1 MSNKII
7 EEQRRAREEKIN
19 IIKAKQGLVEPEK
32 KDDSVVIIPKTPKE
46 KLQNYWYHF
55 KWHTIAGVLLIAI
68 LSVLIVQCASR
79 QNYDFIT
86 VVYTH
91 TPIESGRME
100 KIEEYLERFG
110 EDIDGDGK
118 VSIEVVNCSF
128 ADTQS
133 NSMTNQAAVAKVQ
146 SMIAAEPK
154 AVLYIVDKKAVN
166 TLNSL
171 NEKGFFDEE
180 PLVLDE
186 EFYKF
191 CEGANNY
198 EKLPEDLKIGYR
210 RISDTLMEDDKTA
223 NKVYEVCKKIY
234 DELSKK

>member
-19 IIKAKQGLVEPEK
+19 IIKAKQGLVEIEE
-32 KDDSVVIIPKTPKE
+32 KDDSAVIIPKTPAE
-46 KLQNYWYHF
+46 KVANYWYHF
-55 KWHTIAGVLLIAI
+55 KWHTIGALMLIAV

-100 KIEEYLERFG
+100 KIEEYLEQFS

-133 NSMTNQAAVAKVQ
+133 NSTTNQAAVAKVQ

-171 NEKGFFDEE
+171 NEKGFFDAE
-180 PLVLDE
+180 PLELDE
-186 EFYKF
+186 EFYLF
-191 CEGANNY
+191 CEGESEF
-198 EKLPEDLKIGYR
+198 EKLPDGLKIGYR
-210 RISDTLMEDDKTA
+210 RINGTLMEDDKTA

-234 DELSKK
+234 EEMLE